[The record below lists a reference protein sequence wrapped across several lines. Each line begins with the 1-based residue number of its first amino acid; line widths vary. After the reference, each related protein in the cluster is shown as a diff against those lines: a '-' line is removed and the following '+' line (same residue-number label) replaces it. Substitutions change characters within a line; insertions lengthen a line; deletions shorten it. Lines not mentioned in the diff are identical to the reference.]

1 MSYKPL
7 CSYWATASGSR
18 PDCEA
23 LLRAME
29 EQNIIPDYLHTPEGI
44 QLNEAAGQDMAFVE
58 LESPNG
64 RMDQWGDVVEVFARL
79 ASKFTSLDFKVREQC
94 EELFEPTR
102 DLLFV
107 KGVQQDTA
115 WGRILAPDDTDSVTV
130 ALCVDYLRSI
140 GQTEAANMLATRF
153 E

>member
-7 CSYWATASGSR
+7 CSYWVTASGPR

-29 EQNIIPDYLHTPEGI
+29 EQNIIPDYLHTLEGV

-58 LESPNG
+58 LEAPNG
-64 RMDQWGDVVEVFARL
+64 SMDQWGDVEEVFARL

-94 EELFEPTR
+94 EEPFEPTR
-102 DLLFV
+102 DLLFF
-107 KGVQQDTA
+107 KGGQQDTA
-115 WGRILAPDDTDSVTV
+115 WGRILAPDDADSVTV